1 MAASEKIVESL
12 KAAITYAENSI
23 QALDRNDENALAD
36 SLWHVGAELEYALFL
51 FSMASQKETKPLQL
65 DKSSELKKTETD
77 KLLAEVHNFL
87 KEAEDF
93 IVNGKLLDA
102 YKSVYTARNHVFKLH
117 EDLAKKKREA
127 RKKK

>member
-1 MAASEKIVESL
+1 MAANEKIVESL
-12 KAAITYAENSI
+12 KTAITYAENSI

-36 SLWHVGAELEYALFL
+36 SLWHVGAELEYAVFL
-51 FSMASQKETKPLQL
+51 FSMASERETRPLQM
-65 DKSSELKKTETD
+65 DKSSELKKTEAD

-87 KEAEDF
+87 KEAEGF
-93 IVNGKLLDA
+93 VVSGKFLDA
-102 YKSVYTARNHVFKLH
+102 YKSVYAARNHVFRLH

>member
-1 MAASEKIVESL
+1 MVANEKIVESL
-12 KAAITYAENSI
+12 KIAITYAENSI

-51 FSMASQKETKPLQL
+51 FSMALQKETKPLQL
-65 DKSSELKKTETD
+65 DKNVELKKTESD
-77 KLLAEVHNFL
+77 KLLGEVHNFL
-87 KEAEDF
+87 KEAEGF
-93 IVNGKLLDA
+93 IVSGKFPDA
-102 YKSVYTARNHVFKLH
+102 YKSVYTARNHVFRLH

>member
-1 MAASEKIVESL
+1 MVANEKIVESL
-12 KAAITYAENSI
+12 KTAITYAENSI

-36 SLWHVGAELEYALFL
+36 SLWHVAAELEYTVFL
-51 FSMASQKETKPLQL
+51 FSMASERETKPLQL
-65 DKSSELKKTETD
+65 DKSYDLKKTEAD

-87 KEAEDF
+87 KEAEGF
-93 IVNGKLLDA
+93 IVSGKFLDA
-102 YKSVYTARNHVFKLH
+102 YKSVYAARNHVFKLH

>member
-1 MAASEKIVESL
+1 MAANEKIVESL
-12 KAAITYAENSI
+12 KTAITYAENSI

-36 SLWHVGAELEYALFL
+36 SLWHVAAELEYTVFL
-51 FSMASQKETKPLQL
+51 FSMASERETKPLQL
-65 DKSSELKKTETD
+65 DKSYDLKKTEAD

-87 KEAEDF
+87 KEAEGF
-93 IVNGKLLDA
+93 IVSGKFLDA
-102 YKSVYTARNHVFKLH
+102 YKSVYAARNHVFKLH